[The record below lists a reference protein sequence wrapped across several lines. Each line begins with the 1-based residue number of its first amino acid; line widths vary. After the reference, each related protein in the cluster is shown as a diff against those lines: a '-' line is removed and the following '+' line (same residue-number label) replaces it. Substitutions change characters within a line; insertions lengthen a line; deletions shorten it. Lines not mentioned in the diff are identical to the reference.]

1 MLGRDGHEALYS
13 QCPLAPVP
21 EPEPRQVYHRRSML
35 DALKEDTDPDIEF
48 NIRGDEPQPKQEQ
61 KPKRPGK
68 KRRQRPIKPDALDLF
83 DV

>member
-1 MLGRDGHEALYS
+1 
-13 QCPLAPVP
+13 
-21 EPEPRQVYHRRSML
+21 ML

-48 NIRGDEPQPKQEQ
+48 NIRGDEPQAKQEQ

-83 DV
+83 EV